1 MDTSYNGSPVRL
13 DRYLRKHFPSAP
25 LSLIYKWIRR
35 EVKVN
40 NKKEGQNYRLK
51 EGDHLVL
58 AVTQEEERQYTQ
70 PVVEKRKTKETFA
83 VLYEDP
89 DLLVVNKPPYLAS
102 QPGQGVMKNNLV
114 QQVKEYLRGIKT
126 TIALANRLDRETS
139 GIVIVGKNRPMNDLL
154 YSMFK
159 ERRVEKYYVTLVVGR
174 LPRKQGLLQHYLR
187 RKTIN
192 FQHRMLISKK
202 EDPQAVYA
210 EAEYHVLKYY
220 GNYTLIK
227 VKLKTGRMHQIR
239 VQMRELGYPV
249 LGDRVYG
256 NREENQKWKKIL
268 KRQFL
273 HAAEVEFTHPLAKKR
288 MKIEAPLPEDLS
300 RVVEKIGFS

>member
-1 MDTSYNGSPVRL
+1 MDLTYRGTPTRL
-13 DRYLRKHFPSAP
+13 DRYIRKHFPSAP
-25 LSLIYKWIRR
+25 LSLIYKWIRT

-40 NKKEGQNYRLK
+40 DKKEEQSYRLK
-51 EGDHLVL
+51 EGDHLIL
-58 AVTQEEERQYTQ
+58 NITQKEEQQYAQ
-70 PVVEKRKTKETFA
+70 PMQEKRKTKETFA
-83 VLYEDP
+83 VLYEDT

-114 QQVKEYLRGIKT
+114 QQVKEYLSGIKT
-126 TIALANRLDRETS
+126 TVALANRLDRETS

-159 ERRVEKYYVTLVVGR
+159 ERRVDKYYVTLVVGR
-174 LPRKQGLLQHYLR
+174 IPQKRGVLQHYLR

-192 FQHRMLISKK
+192 FQHRMLVSNK

-220 GNYTLIK
+220 GNYTFIK

-256 NREENQKWKKIL
+256 NRDENQKWKKIL

-273 HAAEVEFTHPLAKKR
+273 HAVEVEFTHPLTKKR

-300 RVVEKIGFS
+300 GVLEKVVSS